1 MPISQ
6 SLHHQPH
13 GLLQQVQR
21 QWNTWLLLV
30 VAEVVSELVAQ
41 VVQVDLELVQEFL
54 SLQEILTVLL
64 LVLVVLAQLLQV
76 AEEAA
81 EVILYSQP

>member
-30 VAEVVSELVAQ
+30 AAVDLSVVEVL
-41 VVQVDLELVQEFL
+41 VDLEQVLAIQLLLEIHIL
-54 SLQEILTVLL
+54 SQ
-64 LVLVVLAQLLQV
+64 LVLVVMVVDQQ
-76 AEEAA
+76 AA
-81 EVILYSQP
+81 H